1 MPEITIGPFTLD
13 TASGRMLRDGAEI
26 RLRPQALQALEVLLR
41 NTGRPVSYEQ
51 MIAEAWK
58 GTHVSKHTVDV
69 TVGEVKKTL
78 GEYGRWITHRPKA
91 GYRLE
96 VPTSEELVRKGW
108 HFYNRRT
115 REGAELAI
123 ECFEH
128 AAAECPGDAR
138 AFEGLSTCYLMLAT
152 FGMQPPG
159 DVYPK
164 FLETHEQAVALG
176 GLRPELRCNRG
187 HGLHLFEQQLEP
199 AEAEFLAA
207 IEEKPSLGA
216 AYVRAALLYV
226 TMDRLDDA
234 AAMLDQLRAQGS
246 AGADAAGHGG
256 AAALLAPRLR
266 RRDRLRQAGD
276 RAASLPADRPRQ
288 LRAGA
293 RVLGTA
299 CRTRWRSTSWRRS
312 CHRTCRGC
320 ARSRARAWPRW
331 DGRPRRGRSSTSS
344 STCGAPSTWT
354 RSTQSVLREALGH
367 RAEAMNELERA
378 DDENSAFLYS
388 MNVDPKMDVLPR
400 RRAVSA
406 ARSGTLVEKRPRLSV
421 GASPPCR

>member
-41 NTGRPVSYEQ
+41 HTGRPVSYEQ

-78 GEYGRWITHRPKA
+78 GAYGRWITHRPKA

-115 REGAELAI
+115 REGAERAI

-164 FLETHEQAVALG
+164 FLETHEQAAAVG

-187 HGLHLFEQQLEP
+187 HGLHLFEQQLEA
-199 AEAEFLAA
+199 AEVELLAA
-207 IEEKPSLGA
+207 IKEKPSHGA
-216 AYVRAALLYV
+216 TYVRAALLYV
-226 TMDRLDDA
+226 TMNRLDDA
-234 AAMLDQLRAQGS
+234 AAMLDQCALKDPLVPTLPATAVLLRFWRRDFDAAIAYGKQAIELHPYLQIVRVNYAQALEFSGRLPEALAQYKLASVMSPDLPWLRALEGTC
-246 AGADAAGHGG
+246 
-256 AAALLAPRLR
+256 LAKMGRTGEAREILDELEHLR
-266 RRDRLRQAGD
+266 RSEYVDAFY
-276 RAASLPADRPRQ
+276 
-288 LRAGA
+288 
-293 RVLGTA
+293 
-299 CRTRWRSTSWRRS
+299 
-312 CHRTCRGC
+312 
-320 ARSRARAWPRW
+320 
-331 DGRPRRGRSSTSS
+331 
-344 STCGAPSTWT
+344 
-354 RSTQSVLREALGH
+354 QSVFREALGH
-367 RAEAMNELERA
+367 RAEALNELERA
-378 DDENSAFLYS
+378 DDENSPFLYS
-388 MNVDPKMDVLPR
+388 MNVDPKMDVF
-400 RRAVSA
+400 RAD
-406 ARSGTLVEKRPRLSV
+406 ARYQRLEAGRSSRSTR
-421 GASPPCR
+421 A